1 MSFLCWIG
9 PGIFPSSPCKVVLG
23 QPGWHTRDGF
33 YAQVCVSRWYVHT
46 RRFRG
51 GPYVLASLIHV
62 AHGRVWRELQVFVDS
77 VLR

>member
-9 PGIFPSSPCKVVLG
+9 PEFSRQVRVKLSLVDQDGIHELG
-23 QPGWHTRDGF
+23 F
-33 YAQVCVSRWYVHT
+33 CAQVCVSRWCVQT

-51 GPYVLASLIHV
+51 GPYVLASLINV
-62 AHGRVWRELQVFVDS
+62 AHGHGRRELQVFVDS